1 MSVTGGWMLWLF
13 VDVHV
18 VLESE
23 RGNIAWYPYRCVPV
37 YRCTC
42 TSYLCAHLYTCNLLS
57 TCMYV
62 HTGTVHVVQE
72 RMDILPYMCVPY
84 TGVRWGGWGAGGE
97 NQKKWYPG
105 TTCTHFSIHYSISYF
120 NKPTTLANM
129 RRPTAGDVN
138 ILSG

>member
-84 TGVRWGGWGAGGE
+84 TGVRWGGGVQVARI
-97 NQKKWYPG
+97 KKNGTRVLYIHVYPFLN
-105 TTCTHFSIHYSISYF
+105 TLFYF
-120 NKPTTLANM
+120 IFQQAH
-129 RRPTAGDVN
+129 N
-138 ILSG
+138 IGQHAKAHSR